1 METEKKQTSWEWKE
15 TSMELIATMPKET
28 KVVIDIS
35 ELIPKENW
43 ITLKDNVK
51 FVILYGVKQKIS
63 DGSNSE
69 DNETARK
76 AKMLAI
82 YKKIVDNDLSRTS
95 GIKQTA
101 TKKLLNVK
109 DILADNTLTAEEK
122 NKAIMALVS

>member
-15 TSMELIATMPKET
+15 TTMELIATMPKGTE
-28 KVVIDIS
+28 VIIDITK
-35 ELIPKENW
+35 LVPKENW

-51 FVILYGVKQKIS
+51 FVILYGVKQKVS

-69 DNETARK
+69 DNETGRK
-76 AKMLAI
+76 VKMLAI

-101 TKKLLNVK
+101 TKKLDNVK
-109 DILADNTLTAEEK
+109 AIMANNDLTPEQK
-122 NKAIMALVS
+122 NKAIMELIS